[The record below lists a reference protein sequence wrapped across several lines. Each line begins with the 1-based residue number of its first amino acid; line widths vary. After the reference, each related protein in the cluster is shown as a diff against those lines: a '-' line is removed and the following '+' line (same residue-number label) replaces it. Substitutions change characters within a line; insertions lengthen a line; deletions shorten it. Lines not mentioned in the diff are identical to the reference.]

1 MNTKD
6 FKTRSETI
14 HRAAPCPANHWVI
27 GLDIG
32 YSAIKGMSPNKIYSV
47 PAYARKIPADRVRLN
62 EPSETDIYY
71 KAENGDIWVVGS
83 LAYNELSASDVI
95 DSEQELF
102 GRKRYYSDMFRVI
115 SDTGIAIG
123 LMGNDKGN
131 SKGKKLTIQTG
142 LPPKYLKADQN
153 DLKEVLSGHHHFS
166 LRIGR
171 APWQQFDFVV
181 DSKDIFVMPQPLGAL
196 VSALVGKDGKQLA
209 TAAKIFSKNTIVFDP
224 GFGTCDDY
232 LVDHGSVV
240 DENTFPDFGMREV
253 FSRTRKKIQDTYGVS
268 LQIPDLQN
276 LLETGEVRILD
287 RKHMKRSN
295 ESFRTLLEDAS
306 REVCDETIEKL
317 KSTHNYFADIDY
329 IVATGGTYDAW
340 SEQFNNVFRYMD
352 GLQIIPGNINDPDLS
367 NIYSNVRGYY
377 YQRVNQIR

>member
-1 MNTKD
+1 
-6 FKTRSETI
+6 
-14 HRAAPCPANHWVI
+14 
-27 GLDIG
+27 
-32 YSAIKGMSPNKIYSV
+32 
-47 PAYARKIPADRVRLN
+47 
-62 EPSETDIYY
+62 
-71 KAENGDIWVVGS
+71 
-83 LAYNELSASDVI
+83 
-95 DSEQELF
+95 
-102 GRKRYYSDMFRVI
+102 
-115 SDTGIAIG
+115 
-123 LMGNDKGN
+123 
-131 SKGKKLTIQTG
+131 
-142 LPPKYLKADQN
+142 
-153 DLKEVLSGHHHFS
+153 
-166 LRIGR
+166 
-171 APWQQFDFVV
+171 
-181 DSKDIFVMPQPLGAL
+181 MPQPLGAL

-253 FSRTRKKIQDTYGVS
+253 FSRTCKKIQDTYGVS

-276 LLETGEVRILD
+276 LLEAGEVRVLD
-287 RKHMKRSN
+287 RKHMKRNN

-306 REVCDETIEKL
+306 REVCAETIEKL

-340 SEQFNNVFRYMD
+340 SEQFNNTFRYMD

-377 YQRVNQIR
+377 YQRISQIR

>member
-1 MNTKD
+1 MNTND

-32 YSAIKGMSPNKIYSV
+32 YSAIKGMCPNKIYSV
-47 PAYARKIPADRVRLN
+47 PAYARKIPNDRVKLN
-62 EPSETDIYY
+62 EPCETDIYY
-71 KAENGDIWVVGS
+71 EDANGDVWVVGA
-83 LAYNELSASDVI
+83 LAYNELSSSDII

-102 GRKRYYSDMFRVI
+102 GRKRYYSDMFRI
-115 SDTGIAIG
+115 IADTGIAIG
-123 LMGNDKGN
+123 LIGNDKGN
-131 SKGKKLTIQTG
+131 SKGKKVTIQTG
-142 LPPKYLKADQN
+142 LPPKYLKADQE
-153 DLKEVLSGHHHFS
+153 DLKEVLSGHHRFR

-171 APWQQFDFVV
+171 APWQQFDYVV
-181 DSKDIFVMPQPLGAL
+181 DTKDIFVMPQPLGSL
-196 VSALVGKDGKQLA
+196 VSALVNKDGKQLP
-209 TAAKIFSKNTIVFDP
+209 TAAKIFSKNAIVFDP

-240 DENTFPDFGMREV
+240 DENTFPNLGMHEV
-253 FSRTRKKIQDTYGVS
+253 FARTCKKIQQTYGVS
-268 LQIPDLQN
+268 LQIPELQN
-276 LLETGEVRILD
+276 LLESGEVRVLD
-287 RKHMKRSN
+287 RKAMKRNN
-295 ESFRTLLEDAS
+295 ESFRMLLEDAS

-340 SEQFNNVFRYMD
+340 AEQFNHVFRYMD
-352 GLQIIPGNINDPDLS
+352 GLQIIPGNINDPELS

>member
-14 HRAAPCPANHWVI
+14 HRAAPCPANHWII

-181 DSKDIFVMPQPLGAL
+181 DSKDILLCRSRSERWFLLLSEKMENSLPLQQKSFQRIRL
-196 VSALVGKDGKQLA
+196 CL
-209 TAAKIFSKNTIVFDP
+209 
-224 GFGTCDDY
+224 
-232 LVDHGSVV
+232 
-240 DENTFPDFGMREV
+240 
-253 FSRTRKKIQDTYGVS
+253 IQD
-268 LQIPDLQN
+268 
-276 LLETGEVRILD
+276 LEPAMITLSIMVVLSMKTHSRILGCG
-287 RKHMKRSN
+287 RSFQ
-295 ESFRTLLEDAS
+295 EHVKKFRTLMVYHYRS
-306 REVCDETIEKL
+306 RICRT
-317 KSTHNYFADIDY
+317 F
-329 IVATGGTYDAW
+329 
-340 SEQFNNVFRYMD
+340 
-352 GLQIIPGNINDPDLS
+352 
-367 NIYSNVRGYY
+367 
-377 YQRVNQIR
+377 

>member
-14 HRAAPCPANHWVI
+14 HRAAPCPANHWII

-153 DLKEVLSGHHHFS
+153 DLKEVLSGHHRFS

-209 TAAKIFSKNTIVFDP
+209 TAAKIFSKNV
-224 GFGTCDDY
+224 
-232 LVDHGSVV
+232 
-240 DENTFPDFGMREV
+240 
-253 FSRTRKKIQDTYGVS
+253 Q
-268 LQIPDLQN
+268 
-276 LLETGEVRILD
+276 
-287 RKHMKRSN
+287 
-295 ESFRTLLEDAS
+295 A
-306 REVCDETIEKL
+306 
-317 KSTHNYFADIDY
+317 
-329 IVATGGTYDAW
+329 
-340 SEQFNNVFRYMD
+340 
-352 GLQIIPGNINDPDLS
+352 
-367 NIYSNVRGYY
+367 
-377 YQRVNQIR
+377 